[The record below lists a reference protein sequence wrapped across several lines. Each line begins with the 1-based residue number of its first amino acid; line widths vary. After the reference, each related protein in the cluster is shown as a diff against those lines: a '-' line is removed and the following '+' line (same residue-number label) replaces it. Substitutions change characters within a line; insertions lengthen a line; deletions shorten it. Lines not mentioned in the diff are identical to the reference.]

1 MPKDVDVPVLIV
13 GGGGAGLT
21 ASMLLAKLGVETLLV
36 SALPTTSI
44 LPKAHVLNQRA
55 MEVLDDVGVADA
67 IYAQGT
73 PPENMRYT
81 AFYAGFAGPDP
92 LYGRR
97 LARLECWGA
106 GGLDTDWASASP
118 CLQSNLPQIRLEPL
132 LKAHAESLSPGR
144 VRFNH
149 EVIEIEQDADRVTAT
164 VRDKNDGST
173 YTVRARWV
181 LACDGGRTI
190 GRKLGIELE
199 GPRDLVR
206 IVSIYMTADLSR
218 WATDDDTL
226 IRWILLPDAGLWGTL
241 VPMGPTRWGRH
252 SEEWV
257 FHLSYEHDDQR
268 ALDDAFTIAR
278 MKEVLGVP
286 DLDAKVHVV
295 SRWSIEG
302 ILANRFRAGRV
313 LVVGDAAHRHPPT
326 GGLGLT
332 SAIHDAQNVCWKIAS
347 VLRGEAGDALLDSYE
362 PERRPSDGR
371 NVQRSLENAMNHTMI
386 GQTLGLNPTNDRE
399 TNLAVLR
406 NALGDGPDGAEGRRA
421 ALALFATQSMEFREH
436 AIEYGYRYESPA
448 VIPDG
453 TPEPPMLDDVHV
465 YEPGTRPGSP
475 LPHVELEDRDGE
487 RVAIKD
493 VVRPGRFLLIAA
505 EDGGAWVDA
514 AQSIARESGV
524 QLDAIRIGHVDGDY
538 RDPRCSWLRR
548 RQFGRDGAILV
559 RPDRFV
565 AWRSMGAAANHR
577 GELASALGRILCRAV
592 A

>member
-347 VLRGEAGDALLDSYE
+347 VLRGEAGDALLASYE

-493 VVRPGRFLLIAA
+493 VVRPGRFLLIAG

>member
-1 MPKDVDVPVLIV
+1 MPHVEVPVLIV

-55 MEVLDDVGVADA
+55 MEVLDDVGVAGEV
-67 IYAQGT
+67 YARGT

-118 CLQSNLPQIRLEPL
+118 CVQSNLPQIRLEPL

-149 EVIEIEQDADRVTAT
+149 EVVEIEQDEGGVTAT
-164 VRDKNDGST
+164 VRDKTDDST
-173 YTVRARWV
+173 YTVRARYV

-190 GRKLGIELE
+190 GRKLGVELE

-268 ALDDAFTIAR
+268 ALDDAFAIAR
-278 MKEVLGVP
+278 MMEVLGVP

-302 ILANRFRAGRV
+302 ILANRFRVGRV
-313 LVVGDAAHRHPPT
+313 LLVGDAAHRHPPT

-332 SAIHDAQNVCWKIAS
+332 SAIHDAQNLCWKIAA
-347 VLRGEAGDALLDSYE
+347 VLAGQAGDGLLDSYE
-362 PERRPSDGR
+362 PERRASDGR
-371 NVQRSLENAMNHTMI
+371 NVQRSLENAMNHTVI
-386 GQTLGLNPTNDRE
+386 GQTLGLNPANDRE

-406 NALGDGPDGAEGRRA
+406 SALGHGPEGAEGRRT

-436 AIEYGYRYESPA
+436 AIEYGYRYASPA
-448 VIPDG
+448 VVPDG
-453 TPEPPMLDDVHV
+453 TPEPPVLDDVHV

-487 RVAIKD
+487 RLAIKGL
-493 VVRPGRFLLIAA
+493 VGPGRFLLIAG
-505 EDGGAWVDA
+505 EDGRGWVDA
-514 AQSIARESGV
+514 ARQLARDAGV
-524 QLDAIRIGHVDGDY
+524 PLDAIRIGHLDGDY
-538 RDPRCSWLRR
+538 RDPRCAWLRR

-565 AWRSMGAAANHR
+565 AWRSMGAAGDPR
-577 GELASALGRILCRAV
+577 GELSSALSRILCRAV

>member
-257 FHLSYEHDDQR
+257 FHLSYQHDDPN

>member
-1 MPKDVDVPVLIV
+1 MSNVDVPVLIV

-21 ASMLLAKLGVETLLV
+21 ASMLLAGLGVETLLV
-36 SALPTTSI
+36 SALPTTSV

-55 MEVLDDVGVADA
+55 MEVLDDVGVAA
-67 IYAQGT
+67 QIYERGT

-92 LYGRR
+92 IYGKR
-97 LARLECWGA
+97 LARLECWG
-106 GGLDTDWASASP
+106 GGGQDTDWASASP
-118 CLQSNLPQIRLEPL
+118 CLQTNLPQIRLEPL
-132 LKAHAESLSPGR
+132 LKAHAESLAPGR

-149 EVIEIEQDADRVTAT
+149 EVTDIAQDENGVTAT

-173 YTVRARWV
+173 YTVRARYV

-190 GRKLGIELE
+190 GRKLGVELE

-206 IVSIYMTADLSR
+206 IVSIYMSADLSR
-218 WATDDDTL
+218 WATDDDVL

-257 FHLSYEHDDQR
+257 FHLSYEHDDAR
-268 ALDDAFTIAR
+268 ALDDAFAIAR

-286 DLDAKVHVV
+286 DLDMTVHVV

-302 ILANRFRAGRV
+302 ILANRFRVGRV
-313 LVVGDAAHRHPPT
+313 LLVGDAAHRHPPT

-347 VLRGEAGDALLDSYE
+347 VLRGEAGEGLLDSYE
-362 PERRPSDGR
+362 PERRAADGR

-386 GQTLGLNPTNDRE
+386 GQTLGLNPGSGRE
-399 TNLAVLR
+399 DNLAVLR
-406 NALGDGPDGAEGRRA
+406 RALGEGPDGVEGRRA

-436 AIEYGYRYESPA
+436 AIEYGYRYASSA

-453 TPEPPMLDDVHV
+453 TAEPPVLDDVHV
-465 YEPGTRPGSP
+465 YEPGTRPGAP

-487 RVAIKD
+487 RLAIKD
-493 VVRPGRFLLIAA
+493 VVRPGRFVLIAG
-505 EDGGAWVDA
+505 EDGHAWVEA
-514 AQSIARESGV
+514 AQQVARDSGV
-524 QLDAIRIGHVDGDY
+524 ALDAIRIGHLDGDY
-538 RDPRCSWLRR
+538 RDPRCAWLRR
-548 RQFGRDGAILV
+548 RQFARDGAILV

-565 AWRSMGAAANHR
+565 AWRSHGAAPDAR
-577 GELASALGRILCRAV
+577 ATLAAALGRILCRAV
-592 A
+592 R

>member
-1 MPKDVDVPVLIV
+1 MSDVEVPVLIV

-55 MEVLDDVGVADA
+55 MEVLDDVGVADE
-67 IYAQGT
+67 IYARGT

-92 LYGRR
+92 LYGKR
-97 LARLECWGA
+97 LARLECWG
-106 GGLDTDWASASP
+106 GGGQDTDWASASP
-118 CLQSNLPQIRLEPL
+118 CLQANLPQIRLEPL
-132 LKAHAESLSPGR
+132 LKAHAESLAPGR

-149 EVIEIEQDADRVTAT
+149 EVLDLVQDESGVTAT

-173 YTVRARWV
+173 YTVRARYV

-190 GRKLGIELE
+190 GRKLGVELE

-268 ALDDAFTIAR
+268 ALDDAFAIAR
-278 MKEVLGVP
+278 MREVLGVP
-286 DLDAKVHVV
+286 DLDAQVHVV

-313 LVVGDAAHRHPPT
+313 LFVGDAAHRHPPT

-332 SAIHDAQNVCWKIAS
+332 SAIHDAQNVCWKVAA
-347 VLRGEAGDALLDSYE
+347 VLRGEADDALLDSYE

-386 GQTLGLNPTNDRE
+386 GQTLGLNPGNDRDA
-399 TNLAVLR
+399 NLAVLR
-406 NALGDGPDGAEGRRA
+406 RALGEGPEGIEGRRA

-448 VIPDG
+448 VIADG
-453 TPEPPMLDDVHV
+453 TPEPPVLDDVHV

-487 RVAIKD
+487 RLAIKD

-505 EDGGAWVDA
+505 EDGAAWIDA
-514 AQSIARESGV
+514 ARSIAREAGV
-524 QLDAIRIGHVDGDY
+524 ALDAVRIGHVDGDY

-565 AWRSMGAAANHR
+565 AWRSTGAAANPR
-577 GELASALGRILCRAV
+577 AELSSALSRILCRAV

>member
-257 FHLSYEHDDQR
+257 FHLSYQHDDPN

-493 VVRPGRFLLIAA
+493 VVRPGRFLLIAG

>member
-1 MPKDVDVPVLIV
+1 MTDVDVPVLIV

-21 ASMLLAKLGVETLLV
+21 ASMLLSKLGVETLLV

-55 MEVLDDVGVADA
+55 MEVLDDVGVAQE
-67 IYAQGT
+67 IYARGT

-92 LYGRR
+92 IYGKR
-97 LARLECWGA
+97 LARLECWG
-106 GGLDTDWASASP
+106 GGGRDVDWASASP
-118 CLQSNLPQIRLEPL
+118 CLQTNLPQIRLEPV
-132 LKAHAESLSPGR
+132 LKAHAESLAPGR

-149 EVIEIEQDADRVTAT
+149 EVIDLVQDESGVTAT
-164 VRDKNDGST
+164 VRDKNDDAT
-173 YTVRARWV
+173 YTVRARYV

-190 GRKLGIELE
+190 GRKLGVELE

-206 IVSIYMTADLSR
+206 IVSIYMSADLSR

-257 FHLSYEHDDQR
+257 FHLSYQHDDPK
-268 ALDDAFTIAR
+268 ALDDAYAIAR

-286 DLDAKVHVV
+286 ELDARVHVV

-302 ILANRFRAGRV
+302 ILASRFRIGRV
-313 LVVGDAAHRHPPT
+313 FLVGDAAHRHPPT

-332 SAIHDAQNVCWKIAS
+332 SAIHDAQNLCWKVAA
-347 VLRGEAGDALLDSYE
+347 VLTGTAGDGLLDSYE
-362 PERRPSDGR
+362 PERRASDGR
-371 NVQRSLENAMNHTMI
+371 NVQRSLENAANHTAI
-386 GQTLGLNPTNDRE
+386 GQALGLNPTNHRDD
-399 TNLAVLR
+399 NLRVLR
-406 NALGDGPDGAEGRRA
+406 RALGEGPEGLEGRRA

-436 AIEYGYRYESPA
+436 AVEYGYRYVSGA
-448 VIPDG
+448 VVDDG
-453 TPEPPMLDDVHV
+453 TPEPPALDDIRV
-465 YEPGTRPGSP
+465 YQPSTLPGVP
-475 LPHVELEDRDGE
+475 LPHVELENRDGE

-493 VVRPGRFLLIAA
+493 VLRPGRFLLIAG
-505 EDGGAWVDA
+505 EDGQPWVEA
-514 AQSIARESGV
+514 AQRIAQDAGV
-524 QLDAIRIGHVDGDY
+524 ALDAIRIGHVDGDY

-565 AWRSMGAAANHR
+565 AWRSMGAAANPR
-577 GELASALGRILCRAV
+577 GALSSALGAILDRAV

>member
-1 MPKDVDVPVLIV
+1 MTDVEVPVLIV

-55 MEVLDDVGVADA
+55 MEVLDDVGVAKE
-67 IYAQGT
+67 IYARGT

-92 LYGRR
+92 LYGKR
-97 LARLECWGA
+97 LARLECWGG

-118 CLQSNLPQIRLEPL
+118 CLQTNLPQIRLEPL
-132 LKAHAESLSPGR
+132 LKAHAESLTPGR

-149 EVIEIEQDADRVTAT
+149 EVTDIAQDADGVTAT
-164 VRDKNDGST
+164 VRDKGDGST
-173 YTVRARWV
+173 YTVRARYV

-190 GRKLGIELE
+190 GRKLGVELE

-257 FHLSYEHDDQR
+257 FHLSYQHDDQR
-268 ALDDAFTIAR
+268 AMDDAYAIAR

-286 DLDAKVHVV
+286 DLDPQVHVV

-302 ILANRFRAGRV
+302 ILANRFRADRIF
-313 LVVGDAAHRHPPT
+313 LVGDAAHRHPPT

-332 SAIHDAQNVCWKIAS
+332 SAIHDAQNLCWKIAA

-386 GQTLGLNPTNDRE
+386 GQTLGLNPGNDRE

-406 NALGDGPDGAEGRRA
+406 NALGDGPDGVEGRRR

-436 AIEYGYRYESPA
+436 AVEYGYRYESSA

-453 TPEPPMLDDVHV
+453 TPEPPVLDDVHV

-505 EDGGAWVDA
+505 EDGGAWIEA
-514 AQSIARESGV
+514 AQAIAREAGV
-524 QLDAIRIGHVDGDY
+524 ALDAIRIGHVDGDY

-565 AWRSMGAAANHR
+565 AWRSMGAAANPR
-577 GELASALGRILCRAV
+577 AELSRALSRILCRAV